1 MGNRRRTKPRNAND
15 RRDRAKRNDEARTL
29 TDRPMKRL
37 EGVAALWRLYEKLA
51 AERFHMIQRQA
62 ALKAGTPKAGREAL
76 VERIIERYGEEIA
89 DITRRITMLEVKLE
103 RAGVRI

>member
-1 MGNRRRTKPRNAND
+1 MGNRRRTKPRNTND
-15 RRDRAKRNDEARTL
+15 RRDRARRNDARTL